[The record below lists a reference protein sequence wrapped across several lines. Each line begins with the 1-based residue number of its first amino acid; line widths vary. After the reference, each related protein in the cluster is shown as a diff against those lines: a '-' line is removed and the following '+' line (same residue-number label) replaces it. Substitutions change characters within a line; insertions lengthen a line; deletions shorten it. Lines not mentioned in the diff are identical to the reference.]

1 MQVVKIC
8 GSTLPAASLRPP
20 VYSSLRPFTIILY
33 SCECGNMVRSK
44 AIGASLATLE
54 ASYTQNLFG
63 GSVPT
68 AALVTRLTS
77 DSGLTM
83 ELSGCRAQLLVN
95 THSL

>member
-1 MQVVKIC
+1 MQVVQTC
-8 GSTLPAASLRPP
+8 GSTFPAEHLLGLPC
-20 VYSSLRPFTIILY
+20 TIILY

-44 AIGASLATLE
+44 AIGASLTTLE
-54 ASYTQNLFG
+54 ASYTQYLFG

-83 ELSGCRAQLLVN
+83 ALPGCRAQLLVN
-95 THSL
+95 TYSL